1 MNRIITLFV
10 VLFTSFSLSAQ
21 TYQELSGKAIDYIEK
36 DSLQQA
42 ETWLKA
48 ALKLEPKNPH
58 NALLFSNLGLV
69 QRRLG
74 RYADAT
80 ESYSFAL
87 NFAPLAVPILLNR
100 AAIYLEQGLQDKAYV
115 DYCQVTDVD
124 KKNTEALLMRAY
136 IYVLRRD
143 YKAARMDYNRLLELD
158 AQSYNGRLGLAT
170 VEQKEGRFREAL
182 DLLNKLIAER
192 ADDATLYVARADV
205 EHEMGHGDLALIDL
219 DEAIRL
225 APSSSDAYLLR
236 GDLYLS
242 QKKKGLAKQD
252 YEKAISLGVP
262 PSELHEQLKQCK

>member
-1 MNRIITLFV
+1 MNRNLFCL
-10 VLFTSFSLSAQ
+10 LFFLFPLSLSAQ
-21 TYQELSGKAIDYIEK
+21 NYQEFSEKAIESIEK
-36 DSLQQA
+36 DSLSQA
-42 ETWLKA
+42 ETLLKA
-48 ALKLEPKNPH
+48 ALALEPRNPH

-74 RYADAT
+74 RYKDAT
-80 ESYSFAL
+80 ESYTYAL

-136 IYVLRRD
+136 IYTLRRD
-143 YKAARMDYNRLLELD
+143 YKAARIDYNRLLELD
-158 AQSYNGRLGLAT
+158 PQSYSGRLGLAT
-170 VEQKEGRFREAL
+170 LEQKEGKFRESL

-192 ADDATLYVARADV
+192 VDDATLYIARADV
-205 EHEMGHGDLALIDL
+205 EREMQHDDLALIDL
-219 DEAIRL
+219 EEAIRL
-225 APSSSDAYLLR
+225 SPSSADAYLLR
-236 GDLYLS
+236 GDIYLA
-242 QKKKGLAKQD
+242 QKKKVLARQD